1 MSIEAQ
7 PISQIDLD
15 KILGLGKCWLLKISR
30 LYGRPYL
37 RALADR
43 YWLLSGHSNP
53 QTDTLMQELLK
64 KKPRKLTWCDLYS
77 AEVALM
83 HFLPIVEI
91 KRRYVALHAF
101 LKATNPGP
109 LAPLDQ
115 EALDAA
121 SGPELR
127 QSTLC
132 LHQEWWRRQLM
143 LNAVEMWR
151 AITAA
156 IIAIIVFAIAICLP
170 AVRLSKMASSGSSSV
185 FTSIAI
191 AGAVGGLFSIVIRE
205 RKFLMHRTNELVE
218 RQLPALRYQM
228 WLDPILSAIAGAVG
242 ALVLYVILASGSI
255 EGSVLPKLRE
265 FQDTYP
271 TIIRIWF
278 PQLEVPETAKLMIWS
293 LLAGF
298 SERLV
303 PDLLRKTKASLD
315 VDRAGVQSLAAD
327 TGSPNG

>member
-1 MSIEAQ
+1 
-7 PISQIDLD
+7 
-15 KILGLGKCWLLKISR
+15 
-30 LYGRPYL
+30 
-37 RALADR
+37 
-43 YWLLSGHSNP
+43 
-53 QTDTLMQELLK
+53 
-64 KKPRKLTWCDLYS
+64 
-77 AEVALM
+77 
-83 HFLPIVEI
+83 
-91 KRRYVALHAF
+91 
-101 LKATNPGP
+101 
-109 LAPLDQ
+109 
-115 EALDAA
+115 
-121 SGPELR
+121 
-127 QSTLC
+127 
-132 LHQEWWRRQLM
+132 M